1 MTDQPFTC
9 TNCHNTLTIDTHLQN
24 HQIKCNNCGASVSLF
39 PVFKSKAPQT
49 PVNIRA
55 AFLGILTIT
64 AAAGAIGACMLMGK
78 WNFWAT
84 FFLIG
89 GIIYLIERLFLGKYY
104 LINFENFKEHDI
116 SHVYIQS
123 EGEKFNE
130 VVNSSL
136 AELPEKYRNYLKE
149 INIVVEELPNNSIV
163 EKLKLHSNRQLAGL
177 YQGIPLT
184 KRSVW
189 HGNRMPDKIT
199 LFKKNI
205 TSYCFT
211 ETDLKREIKRVVR
224 HELGHFFG
232 LNEEE
237 LRKIEERYR
246 Q

>member
-1 MTDQPFTC
+1 MTDQPFSC
-9 TNCHNTLTIDTHLQN
+9 PNCHNTLTIDTYPQN
-24 HQIKCNNCGASVSLF
+24 NQIVCNNCAATVSLF
-39 PVFKSKAPQT
+39 PTFKSKHPQT
-49 PVNIRA
+49 PVNVRA

-64 AAAGAIGACMLMGK
+64 ALIGAIGACMLMGK

-89 GIIYLIERLFLGKYY
+89 GIIYLIERLFLSKYY
-104 LINFENFKEHDI
+104 LIKLENFVEHDI
-116 SHVYIQS
+116 SHIYIQS
-123 EGEKFNE
+123 KGEQFNE
-130 VVNSSL
+130 LINNSLS
-136 AELPEKYRNYLKE
+136 ELPEKFRNQLKD
-149 INIVVEELPNNSIV
+149 INIVVEDLPDNSIIQ
-163 EKLKLHSNRQLAGL
+163 KLGLRSNRQLAGL

-205 TSYCFT
+205 ESYCLT
-211 ETDLKREIKRVVR
+211 ETALKTEIKRVVR

-237 LRKIEERYR
+237 LRRIEKRDR
-246 Q
+246 